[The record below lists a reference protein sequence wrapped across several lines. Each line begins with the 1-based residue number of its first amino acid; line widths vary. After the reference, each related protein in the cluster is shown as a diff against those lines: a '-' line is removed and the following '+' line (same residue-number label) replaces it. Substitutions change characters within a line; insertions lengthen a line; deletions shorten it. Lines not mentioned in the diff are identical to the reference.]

1 MEIKFTG
8 TPNEIE
14 KLFNA
19 IAGNIEQ
26 SQLMCQK
33 INKILD
39 ILRDINLIIHHP
51 HMMTILTSK
60 KNNTNSSWIDLLSAF
75 IKCANYKTV

>member
-26 SQLMCQK
+26 SQLCV
-33 INKILD
+33 
-39 ILRDINLIIHHP
+39 
-51 HMMTILTSK
+51 K
-60 KNNTNSSWIDLLSAF
+60 K
-75 IKCANYKTV
+75 